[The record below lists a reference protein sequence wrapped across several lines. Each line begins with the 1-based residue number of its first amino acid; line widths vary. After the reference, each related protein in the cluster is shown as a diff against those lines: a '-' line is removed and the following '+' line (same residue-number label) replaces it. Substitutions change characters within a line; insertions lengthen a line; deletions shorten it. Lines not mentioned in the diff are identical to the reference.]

1 MTDIFFNYI
10 FIKNN
15 FIYWYIGLIIIAAFN
30 VITGL
35 TNFFWLKKLPK
46 KTKQNL
52 ITKDLVSILVPA
64 RNEEDVIESTIQS
77 IINQNYQDFELLIL
91 NDNSDDN
98 TKVIIEKYT
107 KQYKNIK
114 LIEGTDLPKGW
125 LGKNWACHQLSQK
138 AKGNYLLFVDADTK
152 IDKNILSDTLATLHK
167 DKSDLL
173 SLVPNRETFLVADN
187 AMKKIISWFIVCWLP
202 MKLALTL
209 NASFLSATFGQFML
223 FKKQSFIEI
232 GGFENIKDN
241 PVDDFQLGR
250 NIKKKK
256 LKWNLYD
263 GEKRISTRTYNSNK
277 EFVRG
282 YAKNIFPAVGYS
294 ISIFLSIFLIL
305 LSFVLFSTL
314 PIALYLMGMEQ
325 NSEFIILSVT
335 LFILLTLSWSI
346 VTYRF
351 NYSITTPLSF
361 PILISLVILLAARSF
376 SDNLFY
382 GSTWKDR
389 KYKTSK
395 KKLKI

>member
-152 IDKNILSDTLATLHK
+152 IDKNILFGSHIGICSNIL
-167 DKSDLL
+167 KSFSYGVFL
-173 SLVPNRETFLVADN
+173 SLYE
-187 AMKKIISWFIVCWLP
+187 
-202 MKLALTL
+202 
-209 NASFLSATFGQFML
+209 
-223 FKKQSFIEI
+223 
-232 GGFENIKDN
+232 
-241 PVDDFQLGR
+241 
-250 NIKKKK
+250 
-256 LKWNLYD
+256 
-263 GEKRISTRTYNSNK
+263 
-277 EFVRG
+277 
-282 YAKNIFPAVGYS
+282 
-294 ISIFLSIFLIL
+294 
-305 LSFVLFSTL
+305 
-314 PIALYLMGMEQ
+314 
-325 NSEFIILSVT
+325 
-335 LFILLTLSWSI
+335 
-346 VTYRF
+346 
-351 NYSITTPLSF
+351 
-361 PILISLVILLAARSF
+361 
-376 SDNLFY
+376 
-382 GSTWKDR
+382 
-389 KYKTSK
+389 
-395 KKLKI
+395 